1 MFNDDPTRHV
11 EEVEEQCMGERN
23 PSLSRIILQ
32 SACTIANT
40 VKARAL
46 FLCSDSAAHVSLIAP
61 LLEKTEIVLV
71 ARNLEN
77 VEEDWPQVRTQ
88 LRLPNIA
95 LTRMGQIKIAVLMG
109 LSTGIVSGKD
119 RIVCV
124 TGLPRLHQL
133 DNVLVL
139 DLGKEFEL
147 LTTNTGMNMVGSVR
161 PEVFEGVLNLAIE
174 LANQGR
180 EGKPVGTIFTLGDHE
195 KVLQLSRQLVMNPFH
210 GYPEVE
216 RNILDPNLRETIR
229 EFSAIDGAFVIRDD
243 GVVMA
248 AGRHLNA
255 ALEEGEL
262 PRGLG
267 SRHVAGAGITAVTDA
282 VSIAIS
288 ESDGTVRIFKQ
299 GAIFMEIEKASSPGR
314 IS

>member
-1 MFNDDPTRHV
+1 
-11 EEVEEQCMGERN
+11 
-23 PSLSRIILQ
+23 
-32 SACTIANT
+32 
-40 VKARAL
+40 
-46 FLCSDSAAHVSLIAP
+46 
-61 LLEKTEIVLV
+61 
-71 ARNLEN
+71 
-77 VEEDWPQVRTQ
+77 
-88 LRLPNIA
+88 
-95 LTRMGQIKIAVLMG
+95 
-109 LSTGIVSGKD
+109 
-119 RIVCV
+119 
-124 TGLPRLHQL
+124 
-133 DNVLVL
+133 
-139 DLGKEFEL
+139 
-147 LTTNTGMNMVGSVR
+147 MVGSVR

-210 GYPEVE
+210 GYPEE
-216 RNILDPNLRETIR
+216 DRNILDPNLRETIR

-282 VSIAIS
+282 VAIAIS

-299 GAIFMEIEKASSPGR
+299 GAIFTEIEKASRSAG
-314 IS
+314 I

>member
-1 MFNDDPTRHV
+1 M
-11 EEVEEQCMGERN
+11 
-23 PSLSRIILQ
+23 
-32 SACTIANT
+32 
-40 VKARAL
+40 KAQAL
-46 FLCSDSAAHVSLIAP
+46 FLCSDSAKHVALIGD
-61 LLEKTEIVLV
+61 LLEKTEIVV
-71 ARNLEN
+71 VTRDPESM
-77 VEEDWPQVRTQ
+77 EEDWPQVKNF
-88 LRLPNIA
+88 LHLPNIA

-109 LSTGIVSGKD
+109 LSAGIVSGKD

-133 DNVLVL
+133 DNILVL
-139 DLGKEFEL
+139 DLGKEYEL
-147 LTTNTGMNMVGSVR
+147 LSTNNGANMVGSVR

-195 KVLQLSRQLVMNPFH
+195 KVLQLSRQLVMNPFR
-210 GYPEVE
+210 GYPEGE
-216 RNILDPNLRETIR
+216 RNILDPNLRETMR

-282 VSIAIS
+282 VAIAIS
-288 ESDGTVRIFKQ
+288 ESDGTVRIFNQ
-299 GAIFMEIEKASSPGR
+299 GSIFMEIEKASQTGG
-314 IS
+314 I

>member
-1 MFNDDPTRHV
+1 MS
-11 EEVEEQCMGERN
+11 ERSQ
-23 PSLSRIILQ
+23 SLSQVILQ
-32 SACTIANT
+32 TACTIANAM
-40 VKARAL
+40 KAQAL
-46 FLCSDSAAHVSLIAP
+46 FLCSDSAKHAAFIGDR
-61 LLEKTEIVLV
+61 LEKTEIVV
-71 ARNLEN
+71 VTRDPEN
-77 VEEDWPQVRTQ
+77 MEEDWPQVKN
-88 LRLPNIA
+88 LLHLPNIA
-95 LTRMGQIKIAVLMG
+95 FTRMGQIKIAVLMG
-109 LSTGIVSGKD
+109 LSAGIVSGKD

-133 DNVLVL
+133 DNILVL

-147 LTTNTGMNMVGSVR
+147 LTTNNGANMVGSVR

-195 KVLQLSRQLVMNPFH
+195 KVLQLSRQLVMNPFR
-210 GYPEVE
+210 GYPEEE

-255 ALEEGEL
+255 ALEEGDL

-282 VSIAIS
+282 VAIAIS
-288 ESDGTVRIFKQ
+288 ESDGTVRIFNQ
-299 GAIFMEIEKASSPGR
+299 GSIFMEIEKASQTGG
-314 IS
+314 I

>member
-1 MFNDDPTRHV
+1 M
-11 EEVEEQCMGERN
+11 
-23 PSLSRIILQ
+23 
-32 SACTIANT
+32 
-40 VKARAL
+40 
-46 FLCSDSAAHVSLIAP
+46 
-61 LLEKTEIVLV
+61 
-71 ARNLEN
+71 
-77 VEEDWPQVRTQ
+77 
-88 LRLPNIA
+88 PNID
-95 LTRMGQIKIAVLMG
+95 LTRMGQIKLAVLMG
-109 LSTGIVSGKD
+109 LSAGIVSGKD

-124 TGLPRLHQL
+124 TGLPRLHHL
-133 DNVLVL
+133 DNILVL

-147 LTTNTGMNMVGSVR
+147 LTTNKGASMVGSVR

-180 EGKPVGTIFTLGDHE
+180 EGKPVGTIFALGDHE

-210 GYPEVE
+210 GYPEEE
-216 RNILDPNLRETIR
+216 RHILDPHLRETIR

-255 ALEEGEL
+255 ALEEGDL

-282 VSIAIS
+282 VAIAIS

-299 GAIFMEIEKASSPGR
+299 GSIFMEIEKASRSSR
-314 IS
+314 L

>member
-1 MFNDDPTRHV
+1 
-11 EEVEEQCMGERN
+11 MGERVQ
-23 PSLSRIILQ
+23 SLSQVVLQ
-32 SACTIANT
+32 TACTIANT
-40 VKARAL
+40 VRAQAL
-46 FLCSDSAAHVSLIAP
+46 FLCSDSAKHLALIEP

-71 ARNLEN
+71 TGNPENLD
-77 VEEDWPQVRTQ
+77 EDGPHIKHLLQ
-88 LRLPNIA
+88 LPKID
-95 LTRMGQIKIAVLMG
+95 LTRMGQIKLAVLMG
-109 LSTGIVSGKD
+109 LSAGIVSGKD

-124 TGLPRLHQL
+124 SGLPRLRHL
-133 DNVLVL
+133 DNILVL
-139 DLGKEFEL
+139 DLGKEFKL
-147 LTTNTGMNMVGSVR
+147 LTTNNGANMVGSVR
-161 PEVFEGVLNLAIE
+161 PEVFEAVLNLALE

-180 EGKPVGTIFTLGDHE
+180 EGKPEGTIFALGDHE
-195 KVLQLSRQLVMNPFH
+195 RVLQLSRQLVMNPFR
-210 GYPEVE
+210 GYPEE
-216 RNILDPNLRETIR
+216 DRNIMDPDLRETIR

-282 VSIAIS
+282 VAIAIS

-299 GAIFMEIEKASSPGR
+299 GAIFMEIEKASRSVG
-314 IS
+314 I

>member
-1 MFNDDPTRHV
+1 MA
-11 EEVEEQCMGERN
+11 ERTQ
-23 PSLSRIILQ
+23 SLSQVILHT
-32 SACTIANT
+32 ACTIANA
-40 VKARAL
+40 VRAQAL
-46 FLCSDSAAHVSLIAP
+46 FLCSDSAKHVALIEP

-71 ARNLEN
+71 TRNPEN
-77 VEEDWPQVRTQ
+77 FEEDWPHVKN
-88 LRLPNIA
+88 LLHMPNID
-95 LTRMGQIKIAVLMG
+95 LTRMGQIKLAVLMG
-109 LSTGIVSGKD
+109 LSAGIVSGKD

-124 TGLPRLHQL
+124 TGLPRLHHL
-133 DNVLVL
+133 DNILVL

-147 LTTNTGMNMVGSVR
+147 LTTNKGVSMVGSVR
-161 PEVFEGVLNLAIE
+161 PEVFEVVLNLAIE

-180 EGKPVGTIFTLGDHE
+180 EGKPVGTIFALGDHE

-210 GYPEVE
+210 GYPEEE
-216 RNILDPNLRETIR
+216 RHILDPHLRETIR

-255 ALEEGEL
+255 ALEEGDL

-282 VSIAIS
+282 VAIAIS

-299 GAIFMEIEKASSPGR
+299 GSIFMEIEKASRSSR
-314 IS
+314 L

>member
-1 MFNDDPTRHV
+1 MV
-11 EEVEEQCMGERN
+11 GERVQ
-23 PSLSRIILQ
+23 SLSQVILHT
-32 SACTIANT
+32 ACTIANA

-46 FLCSDSAAHVSLIAP
+46 FLCSDSAKHMAAIEP
-61 LLEKTEIVLV
+61 LLEKTEVVLV
-71 ARNLEN
+71 TRNPEN
-77 VEEDWPQVRTQ
+77 LEEDWPQVKN
-88 LRLPNIA
+88 RLHIPNID

-124 TGLPRLHQL
+124 AGLPRLHQL
-133 DNVLVL
+133 DNILVL
-139 DLGKEFEL
+139 DLGKEFTL
-147 LTTNTGMNMVGSVR
+147 LATNKGANMVGSVR
-161 PEVFEGVLNLAIE
+161 PEVFEGVLNLAME

-210 GYPEVE
+210 GYPEEE
-216 RNILDPNLRETIR
+216 RNILDPDLRETIR

-267 SRHVAGAGITAVTDA
+267 SRHVAGAGITAVTEA
-282 VSIAIS
+282 VAIAIS

-299 GAIFMEIEKASSPGR
+299 GAIFMEIEKASRAGG
-314 IS
+314 I

>member
-1 MFNDDPTRHV
+1 M
-11 EEVEEQCMGERN
+11 EERVQ
-23 PSLSRIILQ
+23 SLNQVVLQ
-32 SACTIANT
+32 TACTIANA
-40 VKARAL
+40 VRAQAL
-46 FLCSDSAAHVSLIAP
+46 FLCSDSAKHVALIEP
-61 LLEKTEIVLV
+61 LLEKTAIVLV
-71 ARNLEN
+71 TRNPDNL
-77 VEEDWPQVRTQ
+77 EEDWPYVKHLLQM
-88 LRLPNIA
+88 PKID
-95 LTRMGQIKIAVLMG
+95 LTRMGQIKLAVLMG
-109 LSTGIVSGKD
+109 LSAGIVSGKD

-124 TGLPRLHQL
+124 SGLPRLRHL
-133 DNVLVL
+133 DNILVL

-147 LTTNTGMNMVGSVR
+147 LTTGNGTTMVGSVR
-161 PEVFEGVLNLAIE
+161 PEVFEWVLNLAIE

-180 EGKPVGTIFTLGDHE
+180 EGKPVGTIFALGDHE

-210 GYPEVE
+210 GYPEE
-216 RNILDPNLRETIR
+216 DRNILDPDLRETIR

-282 VSIAIS
+282 VAIAIS
-288 ESDGTVRIFKQ
+288 ESDGTVRIFKH
-299 GAIFMEIEKASSPGR
+299 GSIFMEIEKASRSAG
-314 IS
+314 I

>member
-1 MFNDDPTRHV
+1 V
-11 EEVEEQCMGERN
+11 GERAQ
-23 PSLSRIILQ
+23 SLSQVVLQ
-32 SACTIANT
+32 TACTIANA
-40 VKARAL
+40 VRARAL
-46 FLCSDSAAHVSLIAP
+46 FLCSDSAKHVGLIEP
-61 LLEKTEIVLV
+61 LLEKTEIVL
-71 ARNLEN
+71 ATRSPEN
-77 VEEDWPQVRTQ
+77 AEEDWPHVKN
-88 LRLPNIA
+88 LLHMPKIDF
-95 LTRMGQIKIAVLMG
+95 TRMGQIKIAVLMG
-109 LSTGIVSGKD
+109 LSAGLVTGTD

-133 DNVLVL
+133 DNILVL

-147 LTTNTGMNMVGSVR
+147 LTTNKGANMVGSVR
-161 PEVFEGVLNLAIE
+161 PEVFDGVLNLAIE

-195 KVLQLSRQLVMNPFH
+195 KVLQLSRQLIMNPFH
-210 GYPEVE
+210 GYPEE
-216 RNILDPNLRETIR
+216 DRNILDPNLRETIR
-229 EFSAIDGAFVIRDD
+229 EFSAIDGAFVVRDD

-282 VSIAIS
+282 VAIAIS

-299 GAIFMEIEKASSPGR
+299 GSIFMEIEKASQAGG
-314 IS
+314 I

>member
-1 MFNDDPTRHV
+1 V
-11 EEVEEQCMGERN
+11 GERAQT
-23 PSLSRIILQ
+23 LSQVVLQ
-32 SACTIANT
+32 AACTIANT
-40 VKARAL
+40 VGARAL
-46 FLCSDSAAHVSLIAP
+46 FLCSDSAKHVGLIESL
-61 LLEKTEIVLV
+61 LDNTKIVLV
-71 ARNLEN
+71 TRSPEN
-77 VEEDWPQVRTQ
+77 VEEDWPQVKH
-88 LRLPNIA
+88 LLHMPKID

-109 LSTGIVSGKD
+109 LSAGLVTSTD

-124 TGLPRLHQL
+124 TGLPRLQPV
-133 DNVLVL
+133 DNILVL
-139 DLGKEFEL
+139 DLGKEFKL
-147 LTTNTGMNMVGSVR
+147 LTTNKGSNMVGSVR

-195 KVLQLSRQLVMNPFH
+195 KVLQLSRQLIMNPFH
-210 GYPEVE
+210 GYPEE
-216 RNILDPNLRETIR
+216 DRHILDPNLRETIR
-229 EFSAIDGAFVIRDD
+229 EFSAIDGAFVVRDD

-255 ALEEGEL
+255 GLDEGEL

-282 VSIAIS
+282 VAIAIS

-299 GAIFMEIEKASSPGR
+299 GAVFMEIEKAAQSGR
-314 IS
+314 I

>member
-1 MFNDDPTRHV
+1 V
-11 EEVEEQCMGERN
+11 GER
-23 PSLSRIILQ
+23 SQALSQVVLQ
-32 SACTIANT
+32 TACTIANA
-40 VKARAL
+40 VNARAL
-46 FLCSDSAAHVSLIAP
+46 FLCSDSANHLAIIEP

-71 ARNLEN
+71 TSNRESA
-77 VEEDWPQVRTQ
+77 EEDGPHVKHLLQIPQ
-88 LRLPNIA
+88 ID

-133 DNVLVL
+133 DNILVL

-147 LTTNTGMNMVGSVR
+147 LTTNKGANMVGSVR
-161 PEVFEGVLNLAIE
+161 PEVFEGVFNLALE

-180 EGKPVGTIFTLGDHE
+180 EGKPLGTIFTLGDHE

-210 GYPEVE
+210 GYPEEE
-216 RNILDPNLRETIR
+216 RNIWDPNLRETIR

-267 SRHVAGAGITAVTDA
+267 SRHVAGAGITAVTEA
-282 VSIAIS
+282 VAITIS

-299 GAIFMEIEKASSPGR
+299 GSIFMEIEKGSR
-314 IS
+314 M

>member
-1 MFNDDPTRHV
+1 
-11 EEVEEQCMGERN
+11 MGERVQ
-23 PSLSRIILQ
+23 SVSQVVLQ
-32 SACTIANT
+32 TACTVAN
-40 VKARAL
+40 ALGAQAL
-46 FLCSDSAAHVSLIAP
+46 FLCSDSAKHVALIEP
-61 LLEKTEIVLV
+61 LLEKTEIILV
-71 ARNLEN
+71 TKNPENLED
-77 VEEDWPQVRTQ
+77 DWPQVKHLIHMPKIDLSR
-88 LRLPNIA
+88 I
-95 LTRMGQIKIAVLMG
+95 GQIKLAVLMA
-109 LSTGIVSGKD
+109 LSAGVVSGKD

-124 TGLPRLHQL
+124 SGRPRLRHL
-133 DNVLVL
+133 DNILVL

-147 LTTNTGMNMVGSVR
+147 LTTNNGATMMGSVR

-210 GYPEVE
+210 GYPEE
-216 RNILDPNLRETIR
+216 DRNILDPSLRETIR

-282 VSIAIS
+282 VAIAIS

-299 GAIFMEIEKASSPGR
+299 GAIFMEIEKASRSVG
-314 IS
+314 I

>member
-1 MFNDDPTRHV
+1 M
-11 EEVEEQCMGERN
+11 EERVQ
-23 PSLSRIILQ
+23 SLSQVVLQ
-32 SACTIANT
+32 TACTVANA
-40 VKARAL
+40 VRAQAL
-46 FLCSDSAAHVSLIAP
+46 FLCSDSAKHVALIEP
-61 LLEKTEIVLV
+61 LLEKTTIVLV
-71 ARNLEN
+71 TRNPDNL
-77 VEEDWPQVRTQ
+77 EEDWPHVKHLIQM
-88 LRLPNIA
+88 PNID
-95 LTRMGQIKIAVLMG
+95 LSRIGQIKLAVLMG
-109 LSTGIVSGKD
+109 LSAGIVCGKD

-124 TGLPRLHQL
+124 SGLPRLRHL
-133 DNVLVL
+133 DNILVL
-139 DLGKEFEL
+139 DLGREFAL
-147 LTTNTGMNMVGSVR
+147 LTTNKGTNMVGSVR

-180 EGKPVGTIFTLGDHE
+180 EGKPVGTIFALGDHE
-195 KVLQLSRQLVMNPFH
+195 RVLQLSRQLVMNPFH
-210 GYPEVE
+210 GYPEE
-216 RNILDPNLRETIR
+216 DRNILDPNLRETIR

-282 VSIAIS
+282 VAIAIS

-299 GAIFMEIEKASSPGR
+299 GSIFMEIEKASRSVG
-314 IS
+314 I

>member
-1 MFNDDPTRHV
+1 LV
-11 EEVEEQCMGERN
+11 E
-23 PSLSRIILQ
+23 
-32 SACTIANT
+32 
-40 VKARAL
+40 
-46 FLCSDSAAHVSLIAP
+46 P
-61 LLEKTEIVLV
+61 LLEKTETVLV
-71 ARNLEN
+71 TRNPEN
-77 VEEDWPQVRTQ
+77 MEEDWPQVKHLLQ
-88 LRLPNIA
+88 VPNIN

-109 LSTGIVSGKD
+109 LSAGIVGGKD

-124 TGLPRLHQL
+124 AGLPRLHQL
-133 DNVLVL
+133 DNILVL

-147 LTTNTGMNMVGSVR
+147 LTTNKDANMVGSVR
-161 PEVFEGVLNLAIE
+161 PEVFGGVLNLAIE

-195 KVLQLSRQLVMNPFH
+195 KVLQLSRQLVMNPFR
-210 GYPEVE
+210 GYPEEE

-229 EFSAIDGAFVIRDD
+229 EFSAIDGAFVVRDD

-255 ALEEGEL
+255 ALEGGDL

-282 VSIAIS
+282 VAIAIS

-299 GAIFMEIEKASSPGR
+299 GTIFMDIEKASPSGG
-314 IS
+314 I

>member
-1 MFNDDPTRHV
+1 VTRQA
-11 EEVEEQCMGERN
+11 E
-23 PSLSRIILQ
+23 
-32 SACTIANT
+32 
-40 VKARAL
+40 
-46 FLCSDSAAHVSLIAP
+46 
-61 LLEKTEIVLV
+61 LLEDE
-71 ARNLEN
+71 
-77 VEEDWPQVRTQ
+77 WPQVTH
-88 LRLPNIA
+88 RLHSPNIE
-95 LTRMGQIKIAVLMG
+95 LTRMGQIKVAVLMA
-109 LSTGIVSGKD
+109 LSSGIVTAKD

-124 TGLPRLHQL
+124 SGLPRLHQL
-133 DNVLVL
+133 DNILVL

-147 LTTNTGMNMVGSVR
+147 LTTPKGANMVGTVR
-161 PEVFEGVLNLAIE
+161 PEVFEGVLNLAVE

-195 KVLQLSRQLVMNPFH
+195 KVLQLSRQLVINPFR
-210 GYPEVE
+210 GYPEEE

-255 ALEEGEL
+255 ALEEGDL

-282 VSIAIS
+282 VAIAIS
-288 ESDGTVRIFKQ
+288 ESNGTVRLFKN
-299 GAIFMEIEKASSPGR
+299 GAIFMEIEKASR
-314 IS
+314 

>member
-1 MFNDDPTRHV
+1 MA
-11 EEVEEQCMGERN
+11 ERTQ
-23 PSLSRIILQ
+23 SLSQVILHT
-32 SACTIANT
+32 ACTIANA
-40 VKARAL
+40 VRAQAL
-46 FLCSDSAAHVSLIAP
+46 FLCSDSAKHVALIEP

-71 ARNLEN
+71 TRNPEN
-77 VEEDWPQVRTQ
+77 LEEDWPHVKN
-88 LRLPNIA
+88 LLHMPNID
-95 LTRMGQIKIAVLMG
+95 LTRMGQIKLAVLMG
-109 LSTGIVSGKD
+109 LSAGIVSGKD

-124 TGLPRLHQL
+124 TGLPRLHHL
-133 DNVLVL
+133 DNILVL

-147 LTTNTGMNMVGSVR
+147 LTTNKGVSMVGSVR
-161 PEVFEGVLNLAIE
+161 PEVFEVVLNLAIE

-180 EGKPVGTIFTLGDHE
+180 EGKPVGTIFALGDHE

-210 GYPEVE
+210 GYPEEE
-216 RNILDPNLRETIR
+216 RHILDPHLRETIR

-255 ALEEGEL
+255 ALEEGDL

-282 VSIAIS
+282 VAIAIS

-299 GAIFMEIEKASSPGR
+299 GSIFMEIEKASRSSR
-314 IS
+314 L

>member
-1 MFNDDPTRHV
+1 
-11 EEVEEQCMGERN
+11 MGERVQ
-23 PSLSRIILQ
+23 SLSQVILQ
-32 SACTIANT
+32 TACTIAN
-40 VKARAL
+40 AIGAQAL
-46 FLCSDSAAHVSLIAP
+46 FLCSDSAKHVALIEP
-61 LLEKTEIVLV
+61 LLEKTELVLV
-71 ARNLEN
+71 TKNPENL
-77 VEEDWPQVRTQ
+77 EEDWPHVKHLLQI
-88 LRLPNIA
+88 PKID
-95 LTRMGQIKIAVLMG
+95 LTRPGQIKIAVLMG
-109 LSTGIVSGKD
+109 LSAGIVSGKD

-124 TGLPRLHQL
+124 SGLPRLRHL
-133 DNVLVL
+133 DNILVL

-147 LTTNTGMNMVGSVR
+147 LTTNKGANMVGSVR

-195 KVLQLSRQLVMNPFH
+195 KVLQLSRQLVINPFR
-210 GYPEVE
+210 GYPEEE
-216 RNILDPNLRETIR
+216 RHILDPNLRETIR
-229 EFSAIDGAFVIRDD
+229 EFSALDGAFIIRDD

-282 VSIAIS
+282 VAIAIS

-299 GAIFMEIEKASSPGR
+299 GSIFMEIEKASRWAG
-314 IS
+314 I

>member
-1 MFNDDPTRHV
+1 
-11 EEVEEQCMGERN
+11 MGERAQ
-23 PSLSRIILQ
+23 SLSQTILQ
-32 SACTIANT
+32 AACAVANA
-40 VKARAL
+40 VRARAL
-46 FLCSDSAAHVSLIAP
+46 FLCTDTVQHVALVEP
-61 LLEKTEIVLV
+61 LLEKAETVLV
-71 ARNLEN
+71 TRNPAPMEDDWPPLKHLLQVPNLEF
-77 VEEDWPQVRTQ
+77 T
-88 LRLPNIA
+88 RL
-95 LTRMGQIKIAVLMG
+95 GQIKIAVLMG
-109 LSTGIVSGKD
+109 LAAGIVSVKD

-124 TGLPRLHQL
+124 AGLPRLHQL
-133 DNVLVL
+133 DNILVL

-147 LTTNTGMNMVGSVR
+147 LSTNKDANMVGSVR
-161 PEVFEGVLNLAIE
+161 PEVFGGVLNLAIE

-195 KVLQLSRQLVMNPFH
+195 KVLQLSRQLVINPFR
-210 GYPEVE
+210 GYPEEE
-216 RNILDPNLRETIR
+216 RHILDPNLRETIR

-255 ALEEGEL
+255 ALEGGDL

-282 VSIAIS
+282 VAITIS

-299 GAIFMEIEKASSPGR
+299 GTVFMDIEKASRSGG
-314 IS
+314 I

>member
-1 MFNDDPTRHV
+1 MRRM
-11 EEVEEQCMGERN
+11 EVNSMGERSQ
-23 PSLSRIILQ
+23 SLSQVILQ
-32 SACTIANT
+32 TACTVANT
-40 VKARAL
+40 VKAQAL
-46 FLCSDSAAHVSLIAP
+46 FLCSDSAKHAALIEP

-71 ARNLEN
+71 TRDPENLE
-77 VEEDWPQVRTQ
+77 EDSPTVKN
-88 LRLPNIA
+88 LLHLPKIA

-109 LSTGIVSGKD
+109 LSAGIVNGKD

-124 TGLPRLHQL
+124 TGLPGLHQL
-133 DNVLVL
+133 DNILVL

-147 LTTNTGMNMVGSVR
+147 LTTNKGANMVGSVR

-174 LANQGR
+174 LANHGR

-210 GYPEVE
+210 GYPEEE

-282 VSIAIS
+282 VAIAIS
-288 ESDGTVRIFKQ
+288 ESDGTVRIFNH
-299 GAIFMEIEKASSPGR
+299 GSIFMEIEKASHSE
-314 IS
+314 SL

>member
-1 MFNDDPTRHV
+1 MN
-11 EEVEEQCMGERN
+11 ERG
-23 PSLSRIILQ
+23 PSLSQTILQ
-32 SACTIANT
+32 AACTIANT

-46 FLCSDSAAHVSLIAP
+46 FLCSDSATHVSLVAP
-61 LLEKTEIVLV
+61 LLEKTEIVL
-71 ARNLEN
+71 AAHHLEN
-77 VEEDWPQVRTQ
+77 IEEDWPQVKTY
-88 LRLPNIA
+88 LHLPNIP
-95 LTRMGQIKIAVLMG
+95 LTRMGQVKIAVLMG
-109 LSTGIVSGKD
+109 LSAGIVGGKD

-124 TGLPRLHQL
+124 TGLPRLNRL
-133 DNVLVL
+133 DSILVL

-147 LTTNTGMNMVGSVR
+147 LTTNKGVNLAGIVR
-161 PEVFEGVLNLAIE
+161 PEVFEGVLNIAIE

-180 EGKPVGTIFTLGDHE
+180 EGKPVGTIFTLGDHD

-210 GYPEVE
+210 GYPEAE
-216 RNILDPNLRETIR
+216 RNILDPTLRETIR
-229 EFSAIDGAFVIRDD
+229 EFSAIDGAFVIRED

-288 ESDGTVRIFKQ
+288 ESDGTVRIFRQ
-299 GAIFMEIEKASSPGR
+299 GSIFMEIEKATQPAGG
-314 IS
+314 ISRSRLE

>member
-1 MFNDDPTRHV
+1 
-11 EEVEEQCMGERN
+11 MGERGQ
-23 PSLSRIILQ
+23 SLSQVILQ
-32 SACTIANT
+32 TAGTIANA
-40 VKARAL
+40 VEAQAL
-46 FLCSDSAAHVSLIAP
+46 FLCSDSAKHVALIAP
-61 LLEKTEIVLV
+61 LLEKTAIVLV
-71 ARNLEN
+71 TRNSEN
-77 VEEDWPQVRTQ
+77 LEEDWPQVKHLIHMPQ
-88 LRLPNIA
+88 ID
-95 LTRMGQIKIAVLMG
+95 LTRIGQIKLAVLMG
-109 LSTGIVSGKD
+109 LSAGIVSGKD

-124 TGLPRLHQL
+124 SGLPRLRHL
-133 DNVLVL
+133 DNILLL
-139 DLGKEFEL
+139 DLGREFAL
-147 LTTNTGMNMVGSVR
+147 LATKNGANMVGSVR

-180 EGKPVGTIFTLGDHE
+180 EGKPVGTIFALGDHE
-195 KVLQLSRQLVMNPFH
+195 KVLQLSRQLVINPFH
-210 GYPEVE
+210 GYPEE
-216 RNILDPNLRETIR
+216 DRNILDPNLRETIR

-282 VSIAIS
+282 VAIAIS

-299 GAIFMEIEKASSPGR
+299 GSIFMEIEKASRSVG
-314 IS
+314 I

>member
-1 MFNDDPTRHV
+1 
-11 EEVEEQCMGERN
+11 MGEGGQ
-23 PSLSRIILQ
+23 SLSQVVLQ
-32 SACTIANT
+32 TACTIANA
-40 VKARAL
+40 VRAQAL
-46 FLCSDSAAHVSLIAP
+46 FLCSDSAKHVALIEP
-61 LLEKTEIVLV
+61 LLEKTAIVLV
-71 ARNLEN
+71 TRNPDNL
-77 VEEDWPQVRTQ
+77 EEDWPQVKHLIHMPQ
-88 LRLPNIA
+88 ID
-95 LTRMGQIKIAVLMG
+95 LTRIGQVKLAVLMA
-109 LSTGIVSGKD
+109 LSAGIVSGKD

-124 TGLPRLHQL
+124 SGLPRLRHL
-133 DNVLVL
+133 DNILLL
-139 DLGKEFEL
+139 DLGKEFAL
-147 LTTNTGMNMVGSVR
+147 LATNNGANMVGSVR

-174 LANQGR
+174 LAHQGR
-180 EGKPVGTIFTLGDHE
+180 EGKPVGTIFALGDHE

-210 GYPEVE
+210 GYPEAD
-216 RNILDPNLRETIR
+216 RHILDPNLRETIR

-282 VSIAIS
+282 VAIAIS

-299 GAIFMEIEKASSPGR
+299 GAIFMEIEKASRSVG
-314 IS
+314 I

>member
-1 MFNDDPTRHV
+1 
-11 EEVEEQCMGERN
+11 MGERS
-23 PSLSRIILQ
+23 PSLSQTILQ
-32 SACTIANT
+32 AACTIANT
-40 VKARAL
+40 VRARAL
-46 FLCSDSAAHVSLIAP
+46 FLCSDSARHVPLIAP
-61 LLEKTEIVLV
+61 LLEKTDIILV
-71 ARNLEN
+71 TRLLDGI
-77 VEEDWPQVRTQ
+77 EEDWPQVKTQ
-88 LRLPNIA
+88 LRLPNIP

-109 LSTGIVSGKD
+109 LSAGMVDGKD

-133 DNVLVL
+133 DNILVL

-147 LTTNTGMNMVGSVR
+147 LTTNKGVNMMGAVR

-210 GYPEVE
+210 GYPEAE

-229 EFSAIDGAFVIRDD
+229 EFSAIDGAFVIRED

-262 PRGLG
+262 PWGLG

-299 GAIFMEIEKASSPGR
+299 GTIFMEIEKASHPGG
-314 IS
+314 I

>member
-1 MFNDDPTRHV
+1 V
-11 EEVEEQCMGERN
+11 GERGQ
-23 PSLSRIILQ
+23 SLSQVVLQ
-32 SACTIANT
+32 TACTIANA

-46 FLCSDSAAHVSLIAP
+46 FLCSDSAKHVAIVEP
-61 LLEKTEIVLV
+61 LLEKIEIVLV
-71 ARNLEN
+71 TRNPEN
-77 VEEDWPQVRTQ
+77 AEEDWPHVKN
-88 LRLPNIA
+88 LLHMPKID
-95 LTRMGQIKIAVLMG
+95 LTRVGQIKIAVLMG
-109 LSTGIVSGKD
+109 LSAGLVNGKD

-124 TGLPRLHQL
+124 TGLPSLHQL
-133 DNVLVL
+133 DNILVL

-147 LTTNTGMNMVGSVR
+147 VTTDKGANMVGSVR

-210 GYPEVE
+210 GYPEE
-216 RNILDPNLRETIR
+216 DRNILDPNLRETIR

-267 SRHVAGAGITAVTDA
+267 SRHVAGAGITAVTDTVA
-282 VSIAIS
+282 IAIS

-299 GAIFMEIEKASSPGR
+299 GSIFMEIEKASRSAG
-314 IS
+314 I